1 MKSFRVL
8 TLILLLGGVGLRG
21 QSVNLISNGSF
32 EILSVGPVGWTFGG
46 LEIMRNTTAPDGTNY
61 IGPRNYI
68 FQNVPTVVGQPYT
81 IRFWARGTMPT
92 VYFGFNTV
100 TTSPPTVGN
109 SFVQVQATG
118 VATHD
123 LTLVNFV
130 GAGAFI
136 DDVRVIPA
144 YTPLQILRQPESY
157 SSFVGGSVAFTVGFE
172 GGLPVSY
179 QWRFHGAALA
189 GATNASLLLT
199 NLTAARA
206 GLYSVAITNP
216 AGFVVSSN
224 AALVVEPAPDA
235 PLLTAQ
241 PHGDTVP
248 VGYAHTLGVTALGQ
262 APLHY
267 QWTCNGVELPGATN
281 RALHF
286 PSIETTNTGTYQVLV
301 ENQRGSALSLPA
313 RLVVTN
319 LPGGGVVTFQHY
331 NPEVP
336 RPIYDADGLT
346 LLAGSN
352 YVAQLYA
359 GATPLVLRPVGSLR
373 PFQTGAL
380 AGFFANSTSTMV
392 RLPDVP
398 PGATA
403 YVQTRAWDFTAG
415 MSYEDARARG
425 GKFGSVGVYALAAG
439 NPLSAIRPKVPM
451 FTFSLNAGLPIFS
464 TGKLQV
470 NDRLPG
476 HAIEWKLTGAAGSIY
491 LVEKRDPPA
500 DWGPFLVV
508 TNLTGTVLFTDPD
521 PNGGSARFYRARIL
535 D

>member
-1 MKSFRVL
+1 MKWFRAL
-8 TLILLLGGVGLRG
+8 TLALLLGGGLRG

-32 EILSVGPVGWTFGG
+32 EILGAGPVGWTYGG
-46 LEIMRNTTAPDGTNY
+46 LEIMYNTTAPDGTNY
-61 IGPRNYI
+61 IGPRNFI
-68 FQNVPTVVGQPYT
+68 FQNVPTVVGQSYT
-81 IRFWARGTMPT
+81 IQFWARGAMPT

-100 TTSPPTVGN
+100 TTSPPAVGS
-109 SFVQVQATG
+109 SFVLVQATG

-123 LTLVNFV
+123 LTLVNFI
-130 GAGAFI
+130 GGSSFI

-157 SSFVGGSVAFTVGFE
+157 STFIGGSVAFTVGFE
-172 GGLPVSY
+172 GGFPVSY
-179 QWRFHGAALA
+179 QWRFNGTALA

-216 AGFVVSSN
+216 AGFVLSSN
-224 AALVVEPAPDA
+224 ATLVVEPAPDA

-248 VGYAHTLGVTALGQ
+248 AGYAHTLGVTALGQ
-262 APLHY
+262 APLRY
-267 QWTCNGVELPGATN
+267 QWTCNGAELPGATN

-301 ENQRGSALSLPA
+301 ENHRGSALSLPA

-319 LPGGGVVTFQHY
+319 LPGGGVLTFQHY

-336 RPIYDADGLT
+336 RPIYDADGVT

-373 PFQTGAL
+373 PFQTGPL
-380 AGFFANSTSTMV
+380 AGFFGNSTSTLV

-403 YVQTRAWDFTAG
+403 HVQTRVWDFTAG

-425 GKFGSVGVYALAAG
+425 GKFGSAGVYSLAAG

-451 FTFSLNAGLPIFS
+451 FTFSLNAGLPLFS

-470 NDRLPG
+470 HDRLPG
-476 HAIEWKLTGAAGSIY
+476 NVIEWKLTGAGGSIY
-491 LVEKRDPPA
+491 LVEKRNPPA
-500 DWGPFLVV
+500 DWEPFLVV
-508 TNLTGTVLFTDPD
+508 TNLTGTVIFTDPD